1 MTKFDRYLW
10 AIGHIQR
17 RRLLLELLETPA
29 IHTSELNMSEGETK
43 LLLAEVKH
51 AHLPK
56 LADHDVIDWNPE
68 RNRVKRGSKFEE
80 VKPLLELLDA
90 NRERLPDGWM

>member
-1 MTKFDRYLW
+1 MIKFDRYLW

-56 LADHDVIDWNPE
+56 LSDHDVIDWNPE
-68 RNRVKRGSKFEE
+68 RNRIKRGSKFEE

-90 NRERLPDGWM
+90 NRERLPDGWV